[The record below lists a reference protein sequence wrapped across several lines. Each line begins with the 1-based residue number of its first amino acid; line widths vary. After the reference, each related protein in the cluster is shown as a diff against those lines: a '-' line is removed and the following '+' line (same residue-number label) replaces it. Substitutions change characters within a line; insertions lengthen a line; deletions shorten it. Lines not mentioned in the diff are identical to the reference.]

1 MSFVRGIIA
10 DSEEGDIEKWLD
22 AFLLERRIRHVTQGS
37 LRWYTQKLTPFVD
50 WCQQEGLTSLLGL
63 TPYHL
68 RLFLL
73 HLEETNHNPGG
84 VHGHYR
90 AVRSFLHFFEEEAE
104 PESWAN
110 PIRKLGAPKVPST
123 RIAPVP
129 LQEISKLVKVCAG
142 QPSIGSRDKAVFLTL
157 LDTGLRTMELAGIDM
172 EDCVT

>member
-1 MSFVRGIIA
+1 MSKVQRIIA
-10 DSEEGDIEKWLD
+10 DFEYGDIEKWAEIFIMD
-22 AFLLERRIRHVTQGS
+22 RRARHLTPGS
-37 LRWYTQKLTPFVD
+37 IRWYRQKLGPFVD
-50 WCQQEGLTSLLGL
+50 WCQKEGLANLLEIRPL
-63 TPYHL
+63 HL

-73 HLEETNHNPGG
+73 HLEETGHNPGG

-129 LQEISKLVKVCAG
+129 LQEISKLVKVCRR
-142 QPSIGSRDKAVFLTL
+142 STFYGSRDKAVFLTL
-157 LDTGLRTMELAGIDM
+157 LDTGLRTMELAGVDM